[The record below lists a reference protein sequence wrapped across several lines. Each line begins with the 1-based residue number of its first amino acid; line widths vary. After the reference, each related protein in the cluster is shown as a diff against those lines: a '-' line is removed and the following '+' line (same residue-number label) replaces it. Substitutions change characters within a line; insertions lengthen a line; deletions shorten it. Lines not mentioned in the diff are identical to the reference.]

1 MIEREGT
8 GEVDWKRI
16 IKEAEGKN
24 CKFEL
29 NAERDREP
37 VKFLK
42 KWSDMVALAFFHDE
56 TGSTVLNTL
65 KAEKLLRGD
74 AGERGITVVKPR
86 SDRGVNKSSSR
97 FYREKR
103 AN

>member
-1 MIEREGT
+1 LIEREGT

-42 KWSDMVALAFFHDE
+42 KWSDMVALAFFYDWN
-56 TGSTVLNTL
+56 SF
-65 KAEKLLRGD
+65 D
-74 AGERGITVVKPR
+74 
-86 SDRGVNKSSSR
+86 KS
-97 FYREKR
+97 FIKD
-103 AN
+103 

>member
-29 NAERDREP
+29 NAERDRKP

-42 KWSDMVALAFFHDE
+42 KWSDMVALAFFIFSHFITEYVVPGAIPVCASVCLSVCVCVCHSLLFEHYWTDFDE
-56 TGSTVLNTL
+56 TWTT
-65 KAEKLLRGD
+65 
-74 AGERGITVVKPR
+74 
-86 SDRGVNKSSSR
+86 
-97 FYREKR
+97 
-103 AN
+103 